1 MSERAQRE
9 GAPVSAAD
17 TPRCIVFAHGNGFPA
32 GTYARL
38 FEAWRGAGYEV
49 LAPRRFGHDPRYPVG
64 DGWAR
69 LRDELAG
76 FVERHAQAPVFLVG
90 HSLGGLLCLKTASR
104 RPQLARGV
112 VVLDSPIVAGW
123 RAQAVRLAKAT
134 GLMPRLSPGRISRR
148 RRCEWDTREAVRQ
161 HFSAKAVFAQWDERV
176 LADYVQAGFEER
188 EGRVRLAFEPEVE
201 TRIYDTL
208 PHDLA
213 RTLRRHPV
221 QCPVGFI
228 AGTRSEEMRQGG
240 VDVARRLAGARF
252 RWTEG
257 THLYPMESPER
268 TAALVLELLADMP

>member
-1 MSERAQRE
+1 M
-9 GAPVSAAD
+9 SAAPPP
-17 TPRCIVFAHGNGFPA
+17 PRCIVFAHGNGFPA

-38 FEAWRGAGYEV
+38 FEAWRAAGYEV
-49 LAPRRFGHDPRYPVG
+49 LAPRRFGHDPRFPVS
-64 DGWAR
+64 DGWGR
-69 LRDELAG
+69 LRDELAH
-76 FVERHAQAPVFLVG
+76 FIERHATAPVFLVG

-112 VVLDSPIVAGW
+112 VVLDSPIFAGW
-123 RAQAVRLAKAT
+123 RAQVVHLAKVT
-134 GLMPRLSPGRISRR
+134 GLMRRVSPGRISRR
-148 RRCEWDTREAVRQ
+148 RRREWPSHEAVRQ
-161 HFSAKAVFAQWDERV
+161 HFSGKSVFAGWDPRV
-176 LADYVQAGFEER
+176 LDDYLRAGFEER

-221 QCPVGFI
+221 SCPVGFV

-240 VDVARRLAGARF
+240 TALAQRLAGARF
-252 RWTEG
+252 RWIEG
-257 THLYPMESPER
+257 THLYPMESPAP